1 MTCQKNDVILSND
14 LEKRFFAF
22 RAIVGLYK
30 TVMMIGAYI
39 NATYY
44 SSILYLIVSYTFV
57 KCRLTICLV
66 KGVSICW
73 TNSKCTLPN
82 NYYVLIEFSDFF
94 FIKFSI
100 FISNEAIKR
109 ASAQEVPLWS
119 ANIVLCGESVALKDF
134 NKIIG
139 ECFASLFV
147 FCLFK
152 CIFGCIP
159 QALGTRT
166 VWW

>member
-1 MTCQKNDVILSND
+1 MNCLKGLKGKKERTLIEV
-14 LEKRFFAF
+14 EKVLLVFKLFLMVWLVKKMMSFYQTIWRSVFFAF

-73 TNSKCTLPN
+73 TNSKCTLPIITMSSLN
-82 NYYVLIEFSDFF
+82 SPIFF
-94 FIKFSI
+94 FHTI
-100 FISNEAIKR
+100 FHFHFH
-109 ASAQEVPLWS
+109 WS
-119 ANIVLCGESVALKDF
+119 YRKGLCSGTSSLK
-134 NKIIG
+134 
-139 ECFASLFV
+139 C
-147 FCLFK
+147 
-152 CIFGCIP
+152 
-159 QALGTRT
+159 
-166 VWW
+166 

>member
-1 MTCQKNDVILSND
+1 MIEV
-14 LEKRFFAF
+14 EKVLLVFKLFLMVWLVKKMMSFYQTIWRSVFFAF

-94 FIKFSI
+94 FHKI
-100 FISNEAIKR
+100 FHFHFQRSYKKGPLLRNFLF
-109 ASAQEVPLWS
+109 EVLT
-119 ANIVLCGESVALKDF
+119 LYYVAK
-134 NKIIG
+134 
-139 ECFASLFV
+139 V
-147 FCLFK
+147 
-152 CIFGCIP
+152 
-159 QALGTRT
+159 
-166 VWW
+166 